1 MGHTAHQR
9 SEYQIPARHGRAE
22 CVHLD
27 PLRENESHEGCVA
40 ADARLCSSL
49 SFYPARP
56 SGRGRAA
63 IAKWSTKPCLFSTS
77 FYCARYY
84 NPGTGRFLSE
94 DEVGN
99 DEGTNLYLYAGNSP
113 IDAPQRRNE
122 RLPCRRPRHASTK
135 SPLSNR
141 KNTIATPPRASST
154 ST

>member
-9 SEYQIPARHGRAE
+9 SEYQIPAKHGRAE

-63 IAKWSTKPCLFSTS
+63 IAKWSTKPCL
-77 FYCARYY
+77 
-84 NPGTGRFLSE
+84 L
-94 DEVGN
+94 
-99 DEGTNLYLYAGNSP
+99 
-113 IDAPQRRNE
+113 
-122 RLPCRRPRHASTK
+122 PRHASTK